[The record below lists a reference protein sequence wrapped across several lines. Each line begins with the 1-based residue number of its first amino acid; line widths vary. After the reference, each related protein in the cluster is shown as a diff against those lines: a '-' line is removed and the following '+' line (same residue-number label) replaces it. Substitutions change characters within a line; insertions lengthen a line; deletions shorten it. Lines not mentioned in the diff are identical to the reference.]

1 MPVIHSERIN
11 ASSAKSP
18 SDSTQAKLRGI
29 TETELKA
36 WRKAVN
42 DQAILDYDF
51 LDLYEIFDYPFK
63 DHDSVWVHI
72 KEHDQWCLGK
82 VAERNIRIGPTCD
95 RKQSFYYPVVFGENR
110 HIRKYFS
117 PLNGEM
123 KPDNEKIREMLTHGG
138 WLYED
143 EYTDENSSNDGG
155 SNYTDT

>member
-63 DHDSVWVHI
+63 VGAVPRRMLLFYQIKSNFLDRIVTPSGSTSRNMINGVWA
-72 KEHDQWCLGK
+72 K
-82 VAERNIRIGPTCD
+82 
-95 RKQSFYYPVVFGENR
+95 
-110 HIRKYFS
+110 
-117 PLNGEM
+117 
-123 KPDNEKIREMLTHGG
+123 
-138 WLYED
+138 
-143 EYTDENSSNDGG
+143 
-155 SNYTDT
+155 